1 VLREGVL
8 HPDPGARLP
17 GRGAYLHREED
28 CAREA
33 VRRGGFERS
42 LRTKV
47 GVPDDLLE
55 SLR

>member
-1 VLREGVL
+1 MLREGVL